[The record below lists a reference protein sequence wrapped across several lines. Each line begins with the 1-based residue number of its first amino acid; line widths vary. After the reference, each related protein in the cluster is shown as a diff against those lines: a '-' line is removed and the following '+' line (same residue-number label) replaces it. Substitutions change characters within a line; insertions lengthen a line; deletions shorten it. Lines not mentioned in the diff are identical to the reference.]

1 MPSWLNKSCL
11 VLDQAWRAINV
22 VPASRAIC
30 MCFSRDHLIVDPED
44 FATYGFEEWV
54 DRGTPGGRPV
64 RTVSTVFD
72 APEIVV
78 TSAVQKFRD
87 TKVNL
92 NKSTVCKRDGYRC
105 QYCEKKFPESGLSLD
120 HVVPKSQGGKLVW
133 ENVVAACLKCNV
145 AKGGRTPR
153 QAGMK
158 LSREPFEPRWSPL
171 FANRVRGGE
180 TPESWKRILAK

>member
-22 VPASRAIC
+22 VPAFKAIC
-30 MCFSRDHLIVDPED
+30 MCYTRDHLIVDPTD

-54 DRGTPGGRPV
+54 DRGTPAGRPV
-64 RTVSTVFD
+64 RTTSMVFD

-105 QYCEKKFPESGLSLD
+105 QYCGKKFSEANLSLD
-120 HVVPKSQGGKLVW
+120 HVVPKSQGGRLVW

-145 AKGGRTPR
+145 SKGGRTPR
-153 QAGMK
+153 QSNMK
-158 LSREPFEPRWSPL
+158 LVREPFEPRWSPM
-171 FANRVRGGE
+171 FAKRVSGA
-180 TPESWKRILAK
+180 TPESWRRILAK